1 MAYKTFNF
9 RSGFG
14 SWSNTQGKMLTLS
27 GGIYDYNAAKTFRNV
42 KYIVLSERASKPSE
56 ITGDTWT
63 IQADATLMKKCEAM
77 FDYEHYHQRPELII
91 KSKGKNIESMFAYM
105 GSPRD

>member
-1 MAYKTFNF
+1 MSYKTFNF

-42 KYIVLSERASKPSE
+42 KFVVLSERASRPSE
-56 ITGDTWT
+56 IKGDTWT
-63 IQADATLMKKCEAM
+63 IQADAALMEECENM
-77 FDYEHYHQRPELII
+77 FNHEHYHQRPELII
-91 KSKGKNIESMFAYM
+91 RGKGKNIEHVFAYM
-105 GSPRD
+105 GCAPD